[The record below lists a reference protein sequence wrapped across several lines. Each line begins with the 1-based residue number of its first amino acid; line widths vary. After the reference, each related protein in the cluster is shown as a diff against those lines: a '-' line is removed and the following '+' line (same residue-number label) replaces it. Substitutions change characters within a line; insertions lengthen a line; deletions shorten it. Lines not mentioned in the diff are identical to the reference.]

1 MIVCALN
8 LVFPLEKNTHLVRV
22 GQALQRLK
30 RQWQEQPFSL
40 QTRQFK
46 MTKETP
52 RPCQGHSTR
61 SICTANGT
69 MSILFIAHTKT
80 D

>member
-1 MIVCALN
+1 M
-8 LVFPLEKNTHLVRV
+8 
-22 GQALQRLK
+22 GQALQRLM
-30 RQWQEQPFSL
+30 RQWQEQLFSL

-46 MTKETP
+46 MAKETP

-69 MSILFIAHTKT
+69 MSSMEAHYYFVGKRLNRDNAFYLLHTKK